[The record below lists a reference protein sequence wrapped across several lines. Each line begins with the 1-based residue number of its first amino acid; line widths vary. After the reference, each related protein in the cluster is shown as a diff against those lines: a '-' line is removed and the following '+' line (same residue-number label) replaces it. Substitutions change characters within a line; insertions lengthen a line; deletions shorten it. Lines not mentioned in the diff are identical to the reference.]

1 MGGTTR
7 PRGPTWKGVRARL
20 ILVVFGS
27 VVASCSGATMS
38 PTASYFKGLDGAVVD
53 EVLANPV
60 AIQKIEETPSAEQA
74 SMAQGIVMNFIT
86 CRQGL
91 RAFEEWRLTGR
102 VPTLGP
108 FPQPESPT
116 EPSYTSNR
124 TQYDVMSDALD
135 SGEIDRLVF
144 VLTANGSC
152 GQWIPANPGEPGG
165 PTVQDLVEGRSGP

>member
-1 MGGTTR
+1 MTVA
-7 PRGPTWKGVRARL
+7 RGQIWTAIRVHL
-20 ILVVFGS
+20 LLVVS
-27 VVASCSGATMS
+27 ASLVAACGGAAVS
-38 PTASYFKGLDGAVVD
+38 PTAPYFKGLDGAVVE

-91 RAFEEWRLTGR
+91 RAFEEWRLTGTA
-102 VPTLGP
+102 PTLGP

-124 TQYDVMSDALD
+124 TQYDAISDALD

-152 GQWIPANPGEPGG
+152 GQWIPANPGEPDG